1 MNKYLVKVAGRFGNA
16 VSGALDFGENV
27 IGSKARRLAQEALVM
42 SKHQAAGRSAADLQ
56 SMASEAAK
64 QTRDARVK
72 AGLGV
77 AAAGSAGFL
86 GIHKYH
92 QYKDRAIMDRLNRM
106 HETVNAA
113 QQAN

>member
-1 MNKYLVKVAGRFGNA
+1 MNKYLVKVAGRFGRA

-27 IGSKARRLAQEALVM
+27 IGARARNLAQESAVL

-56 SMASEAAK
+56 RWASTAAK

-77 AAAGSAGFL
+77 AAVGSAGFL

-92 QYKDRAIMDRLNRM
+92 QHQDRAIMDRLNRM
-106 HETVNAA
+106 YDQAYQA
-113 QQAN
+113 QQPQ